1 MRYTLLEMVQQIL
14 SAMDSD
20 EVDSYSDTVESV
32 QVANLLKGVYYDLAV
47 DLKLPEHDGL
57 FELTASGS
65 SAQPTLMTVPSNV
78 VRIDRLYYNN
88 KETADT
94 YARYEKVDYMPWDQF
109 LDYMHAITTST
120 ATDIGEMEF
129 TNNGETFEVM
139 YWNDRMPRYYTSVDD
154 YTLVFDAYDSDEDT
168 TLQKSKTQC
177 YGSVYPT
184 WTMSDSYE
192 PDLDPTQFS
201 YFLNRAKVRAFAELK
216 QAANQEA
223 ASETRV
229 QKIRNQSV
237 RRRVQDRTEFAK
249 LPKYGR

>member
-32 QVANLLKGVYYDLAV
+32 QVANLLKGVYYDMAV
-47 DLKLPEHDGL
+47 DLRLPEHDGL

-78 VRIDRLYYNN
+78 VRIDRIMYNYQ
-88 KETADT
+88 ETGDT
-94 YARYEKVDYMPWDQF
+94 YSRYERLYYMPWNEF
-109 LDYMHAITTST
+109 MEYMKPLTTST
-120 ATDIGEMEF
+120 ATNIGEMSF

-139 YWNDRMPRYYTSVDD
+139 YWDDRMPKYYSSVDD
-154 YTLVFDAYDSDEDT
+154 YTLIFDAYDSDEDT

-184 WTMSDSYE
+184 WTMSDAFE

-201 YFLNRAKVRAFAELK
+201 FFMNRAKVRAFAELK
-216 QAANQEA
+216 QVANSEA
-223 ASETRV
+223 AGETRI
-229 QKIRNQSV
+229 QKIRLQKSK
-237 RRRVQDRTEFAK
+237 RRTPDLTEFDK